1 MTPARFTAFWLV
13 GQFVLL
19 VILYHAAPWPW
30 ASRGLSML
38 GALIPAWALL
48 IRANPL
54 EHGSSGAVSARDV
67 AALQHPLLVYL
78 LLVASVL
85 APIAAA
91 INLALPLGD
100 NDKVLM
106 AYWWYVTAYI
116 AAQCLLAICWYV
128 WWRAGAPWPAL
139 GGGIL
144 AALGTI
150 MSAYAHGQRSVDD
163 ILAMSPWRYMW
174 EPGAGPIDVLS
185 RVAPKLA
192 SVEVL
197 VFGGA
202 SIALA
207 VVAWRKG

>member
-48 IRANPL
+48 AESDLREHRL
-54 EHGSSGAVSARDV
+54 LFVLLLHGSFAC
-67 AALQHPLLVYL
+67 
-78 LLVASVL
+78 LVAVL
-85 APIAAA
+85 LNYETPLDAEADAML
-91 INLALPLGD
+91 LAHRF
-100 NDKVLM
+100 
-106 AYWWYVTAYI
+106 YVFAYI
-116 AAQCLLAICWYV
+116 ATQCLLAICWYV
-128 WWRAGAPWPAL
+128 WWRVGAPWPAL

-144 AALGTI
+144 AAFGTI

-163 ILAMSPWRYMW
+163 ILAMPPWRYMW

-185 RVAPKLA
+185 RVAPKLG